1 MPVYTICGYGWIS
14 LLGSRRMRK
23 LHIGLVTLA
32 LSALVAGCNSL
43 GMLGA
48 MLGSQVTFT
57 HPQLQHALDGE
68 FPRRFERL
76 GGLVRFDLSDPT
88 LSIPYSAQRLRLEFD
103 AGFEVAGSR
112 RTSGHFALSSALR
125 YDPATR
131 GLHLQDPVIES
142 IDIDRL
148 GDAVDA
154 TARDVL
160 QAWLSDYARQEPVY
174 RLGDSLVER
183 IAGRQVNSTS
193 IQNGVVV
200 LNLGQ

>member
-1 MPVYTICGYGWIS
+1 
-14 LLGSRRMRK
+14 MRK
-23 LHIGLVTLA
+23 LHVVLVTLA

-57 HPQLQHALDGE
+57 HPQLQHALDGQ

-76 GGLVRFDLSDPT
+76 GGLVSFDLSDPT
-88 LSIPYSAQRLRLEFD
+88 LSIPYNAQRLRLEFD
-103 AGFEVAGSR
+103 TGFSVAGGR
-112 RTSGHFALSSALR
+112 PTKGHFAISSALR

-142 IDIDRL
+142 LDLDVDRL
-148 GDAVDA
+148 GEGLDSS
-154 TARDVL
+154 AREVL
-160 QAWLSDYARQEPVY
+160 QAWLSEYARHEPVY

-183 IAGRQVNSTS
+183 IAGRQINSTT

-200 LNLGQ
+200 LDLGQ

>member
-1 MPVYTICGYGWIS
+1 
-14 LLGSRRMRK
+14 MRK
-23 LHIGLVTLA
+23 LHVVLVTLA

-57 HPQLQHALDGE
+57 HPQLQHALDRQ

-76 GGLVRFDLSDPT
+76 GGLVSFDLSDPT
-88 LSIPYSAQRLRLEFD
+88 LSIPYNAQRLRLEFD
-103 AGFEVAGSR
+103 TGFSVAGGR
-112 RTSGHFALSSALR
+112 ATKGHFAISSALR
-125 YDPATR
+125 YDPGTR

-142 IDIDRL
+142 LDLDVDRL
-148 GDAVDA
+148 GEGLDSS
-154 TARDVL
+154 AREVL
-160 QAWLSDYARQEPVY
+160 QAWLSEYARHEPVY

-183 IAGRQVNSTS
+183 VAGRQINSTT

-200 LNLGQ
+200 LDLGQ

>member
-1 MPVYTICGYGWIS
+1 
-14 LLGSRRMRK
+14 MRK
-23 LHIGLVTLA
+23 LHVLLVTVA

-76 GGLVRFDLSDPT
+76 GGLVSFDLSEPT
-88 LSIPYSAQRLRLEFD
+88 LSIPYNAQRLRLEFD
-103 AGFEVAGSR
+103 TSFSAGNR
-112 RTSGHFALSSALR
+112 RSTGHIALSSALR
-125 YDPATR
+125 YDPGTR

-142 IDIDRL
+142 LDLDIDLDRL
-148 GDAVDA
+148 GDGIDSS
-154 TARDVL
+154 AREVL
-160 QAWLSDYARQEPVY
+160 QAWLSDYARHEPVY

-183 IAGRQVNSTS
+183 LAGRQINSTT

-200 LNLGQ
+200 LDVGQ